1 LSEIRTP
8 FDSPAQAKPASAAAV
23 AALAGGNAVR
33 RTLAAFR
40 YRDFKILW
48 LGSCTSSIGTWMQ
61 NVAENWLVLSITGSA
76 FYLGLDAFLQQLP
89 IMLFSLIGG
98 VLADRFDRRRMLL
111 VSQYIQMST
120 AFTLAALVFMGLNHV
135 WPIMVL
141 SFITGTAQAFGG
153 PASQALVPT
162 LVEKNDLPNA
172 IALNSIQFNL
182 ARVVGP
188 LLAGLALATLGRNDT
203 EKMTSCFS
211 LNGLSFLVVIV
222 ALMMLNV
229 KHTPPVA
236 PRRISEEL
244 RGGLSYV
251 RREGSLVALTILAFA
266 TTFLAFAV
274 LTFLPLFA
282 KQVFHQGVGEYTRLM
297 AFSGSGSVV
306 GAIVVAWL
314 GKYQRM
320 GRTALIV
327 QALCGLLIAAFALS
341 KVLWLSDLLLFFTG
355 AALIIVF
362 ATVTSLVQL
371 VVPNELRGRV
381 MSIYMVAFRG
391 GMPLGSL
398 VSGYFASKFGAPVVL
413 ICNGILLA
421 AVASYF
427 LIRSHGVREL

>member
-1 LSEIRTP
+1 LDNP
-8 FDSPAQAKPASAAAV
+8 VQVKPVSAAA
-23 AALAGGNAVR
+23 AAAATGANAVR

-40 YRDFKILW
+40 YRDFRILW

-61 NVAENWLVLSITGSA
+61 NVAENWLVLSLTSSA

-89 IMLFSLIGG
+89 IMLFTLLGG
-98 VLADRFDRRRMLL
+98 VLADRLDRRRTLL

-120 AFTLAALVFMGLNHV
+120 AFTLAALVFSGRVHV
-135 WPIMVL
+135 WQILTL
-141 SFITGTAQAFGG
+141 SFITGSAQAFGG

-182 ARVVGP
+182 ARVIGP
-188 LLAGLALATLGRNDT
+188 LLAGAALAMFG
-203 EKMTSCFS
+203 MTSCFS
-211 LNGLSFLVVIV
+211 LNGLSFLVVII
-222 ALMMLNV
+222 ALMMLHV

-236 PRRISEEL
+236 PRRIYDEL

-251 RREGSLVALTILAFA
+251 RRQGSLLALTVLAFS

-282 KQVFHQGVGEYTRLM
+282 KQVFHQDVAEYTRLM

-306 GAIVVAWL
+306 GAIVVAWM
-314 GKYQRM
+314 GKYKRM

-327 QALCGLLIAAFALS
+327 QALCGILIAGFALS
-341 KVLWLSDLLLFFTG
+341 KILWLSDILLFLTG
-355 AALIIVF
+355 AALLIVF

-381 MSIYMVAFRG
+381 MSIYMMAFRG

-398 VSGYFASKFGAPVVL
+398 VSGFFASKFGAPLVL
-413 ICNGILLA
+413 VCNGILLV
-421 AVASYF
+421 AVATYF
-427 LIRSHGVREL
+427 LVRSHGVREL